1 MTPSLMNPVLNR
13 PTPAAPTAQ
22 QPLVRLVTLPGLG
35 TVQLQQIQTPNGPAF
50 LAVQQQQPQQVIHLI
65 IYMLITRNHF
75 LIIQI
80 HSAY

>member
-1 MTPSLMNPVLNR
+1 MNPVLNR

-50 LAVQQQQPQQVIHLI
+50 LAVQQQQQQV
-65 IYMLITRNHF
+65 T
-75 LIIQI
+75 
-80 HSAY
+80 SP